1 MSGLG
6 LVSRIR
12 SSKLFLHSLAITI
25 LYLAILPELVFA
37 LSLSNSH
44 AYYGKD
50 FYQQVGSGLRDS
62 DLIEELRTILESRH
76 KRVSGDF
83 DQVGANCDTAT
94 RDCYQHNSVGYGTA
108 RRLLMG
114 QIHLQNNNGQYFV
127 KDVYCEK
134 EFTNRDFGGG
144 QDIGP
149 GRIPRDSK
157 LNTEHTWPQSRFN
170 SGMSKDAQKSDLH
183 HLYPTH
189 SEMNSIR
196 GNHKFG
202 EVDVPDRALPCPT
215 SKYGT
220 AKGSHE
226 DIFEPPTAHKGNV
239 ARALFYFSVRY
250 RLRIDPQEEAF
261 LKKWHQQ
268 DPVDQDEQDRNE
280 QIYKV
285 QGNRNPFIDHP
296 ELVSQISDF

>member
-6 LVSRIR
+6 FVSRVR
-12 SSKLFLHSLAITI
+12 FANLLSHCLAITI
-25 LYLAILPELVFA
+25 IYTGLSPEPVQA
-37 LSLSNSH
+37 LSLSNQNP
-44 AYYGKD
+44 YYGRD
-50 FYQQVGSGLRDS
+50 FYQSVASGTRDT
-62 DLIEELRTILESRH
+62 DLIEDLRKILESRH
-76 KRVSGDF
+76 QRVSGDF
-83 DQVGANCDTAT
+83 DKVGANCDTAS
-94 RDCYQHNSVGYGTA
+94 RDCYQHTSVGYGTA

-114 QIHLQNNNGQYFV
+114 QIHLENDGAQYFV
-127 KDVYCEK
+127 KDVYCEI
-134 EFTNRDFGGG
+134 EFTNRDFGGS
-144 QDIGP
+144 QAIGP
-149 GRIPRDSK
+149 GRIPKNTK

-170 SGMSKDAQKSDLH
+170 GGMSKDTQKSDLH
-183 HLYPTH
+183 HLFPTQ

-202 EVDVPDRALPCPT
+202 DVDVPDRALPCST

-226 DIFEPPTAHKGNV
+226 DIFEPPVGHKGNV
-239 ARALFYFSVRY
+239 ARALFYFATRY

-261 LKKWHQQ
+261 LKKWHQN
-268 DPVDQDEQDRNE
+268 DPVDQNEIDRNE
-280 QIYKV
+280 QIFKI